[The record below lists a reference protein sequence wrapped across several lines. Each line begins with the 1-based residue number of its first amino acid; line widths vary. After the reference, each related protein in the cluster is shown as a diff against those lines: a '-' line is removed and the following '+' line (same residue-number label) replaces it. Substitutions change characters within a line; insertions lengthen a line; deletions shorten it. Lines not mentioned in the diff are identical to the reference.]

1 MLVAYAIDSE
11 GLPLDTIRRLR
22 QAWISQNLER
32 PPFVG
37 LIRLETEGGCLRG
50 QTEVTEEAGFRWL
63 TKRLQALSEGFPDA
77 MIMVAGGG
85 LPPTTLQ
92 AGKFLLF
99 ADQWTAGTS
108 SNASTSTNPL
118 SVIFNSGITESARKA
133 IVIKG

>member
-11 GLPLDTIRRLR
+11 GLPLDTIQLLR
-22 QAWISQNLER
+22 KTWLCQNLER
-32 PPFVG
+32 PPEVG

-50 QTEVTEEAGFRWL
+50 QTNVKEEGFWWL
-63 TKRLQALSEGFPDA
+63 TNRLQALSETFPDA
-77 MIMVAGGG
+77 MIMVAGGE

-108 SNASTSTNPL
+108 SKASTSTNPL